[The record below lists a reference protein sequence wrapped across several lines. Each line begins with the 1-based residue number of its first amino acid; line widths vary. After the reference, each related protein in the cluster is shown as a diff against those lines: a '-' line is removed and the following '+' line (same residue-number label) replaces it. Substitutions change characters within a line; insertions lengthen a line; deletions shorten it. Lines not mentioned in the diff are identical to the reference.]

1 MSRNAHQLAEKHI
14 FTGHKPHS
22 YDERDY
28 TFASPEVAKLL
39 DEAGITP
46 PAVGQSKKRVP
57 ENVRS
62 NKAGT
67 SVKPLP
73 ARVDLRKWCPE
84 PVMQGNFDTCSVHVV
99 AEMVEYF
106 ERRAFGTSA
115 SPSRRFLF
123 RAAKHLSGTAT
134 GKTELQGVY
143 IRQAIGALKVLG
155 APHEKYFPYPDITT
169 PAAAEEL
176 KTDPSAFCYAL
187 AANHKAVTFYRLDP
201 RDASGKLTIRP
212 AQLLH
217 FMKQHLAA
225 KIPMSL
231 EFPLYAEAV
240 HESLKTGFI
249 PNPAPKTKPVGS
261 HSIVVVG
268 YDDNKSGGALRI
280 LNSWGTTW
288 GRKGFGWLPYDYVL
302 KDRTSD
308 LWTLLKYEWTQT
320 GKFGFLT

>member
-1 MSRNAHQLAEKHI
+1 MSRNAHQLEEKHI
-14 FTGHKPHS
+14 FAGNKPAS
-22 YDERDY
+22 FDERDY

-46 PAVGQSKKRVP
+46 PSVGQSKRRVP
-57 ENVRS
+57 VNARL

-106 ERRAFGTSA
+106 ERRAFGVSA
-115 SPSRRFLF
+115 RPSRRFLF

-134 GKTELQGVY
+134 GEKELQGVY
-143 IRQAIGALKVLG
+143 IRQAIGALKLLG
-155 APHEKYFPYPDITT
+155 APHEKYFPYPDVTA
-169 PAAAEEL
+169 PAAADEL
-176 KTDPSAFCYAL
+176 KADPSAFCYAL

-217 FMKQHLAA
+217 FMKEHLAA

-231 EFPLYAEAV
+231 EFPLYADAV
-240 HESLKTGFI
+240 HGSLKTGFI
-249 PNPAPKTKPVGS
+249 SNPSRKDKPVGS
-261 HSIVVVG
+261 HSIVVAG
-268 YDDNKSGGALRI
+268 YDDNKFGGALRI

-288 GRKGFGWLPYDYVL
+288 GREGFGWLPYGYVL
-302 KDRTSD
+302 KNRASD

>member
-1 MSRNAHQLAEKHI
+1 MSRNTHQLADTHI
-14 FTGHKPHS
+14 FAGHKDLS
-22 YDERDY
+22 FDERDY

-39 DEAGITP
+39 DEAGIIP
-46 PAVGQSKKRVP
+46 PSTGRPTTAPANAR
-57 ENVRS
+57 R
-62 NKAGT
+62 NKSGT
-67 SVKPLP
+67 SIKPLP
-73 ARVDLRKWCPE
+73 TRVDLRKWCPE

-115 SPSRRFLF
+115 RPSRRFLF
-123 RAAKHLSGTAT
+123 RAAKYLSGTAT
-134 GKTELQGVY
+134 GPAELQGIY
-143 IRQAIGALKVLG
+143 IRQAIGALKLLG
-155 APHEKYFPYPDITT
+155 APHEKYFPYPDVTS
-169 PAAAEEL
+169 PGAADEL
-176 KTDPSAFCYAL
+176 KADPSAFCYAL

-231 EFPLYAEAV
+231 EFPLYADAV

-249 PNPAPKTKPVGS
+249 PSPAPRTKSVGS

-288 GRKGFGWLPYDYVL
+288 GKKGFGWLPYDYVL
-302 KDRTSD
+302 KDKASD